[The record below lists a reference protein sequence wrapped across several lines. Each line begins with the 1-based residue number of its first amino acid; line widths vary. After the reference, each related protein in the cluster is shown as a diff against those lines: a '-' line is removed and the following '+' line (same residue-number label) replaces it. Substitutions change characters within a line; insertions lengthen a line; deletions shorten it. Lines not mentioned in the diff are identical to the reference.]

1 MNYRKVYFDKNT
13 KEELLKYGG
22 SYKGYASIYEY
33 RPEINESVRSDI
45 ISSEFI
51 AGDLKDA
58 MFHFDKIVKHNEHWR
73 NSHRCLHYKIDKI
86 ETLREAVN
94 NELS

>member
-22 SYKGYASIYEY
+22 SYKGHASIYEY
-33 RPEINESVRSDI
+33 RPEINESVTSDI

-58 MFHFDKIVKHNEHWR
+58 MFHFDKIVKHYEHER
-73 NSHRCLHYKIDKI
+73 NGHRCLHYQIDKI

>member
-1 MNYRKVYFDKNT
+1 VNYLKVYFDKNT

-22 SYKGYASIYEY
+22 SYKGHASIYEY

-45 ISSEFI
+45 ISIEFI

-58 MFHFDKIVKHNEHWR
+58 MFHFDKIVKHYEHMS
-73 NSHRCLHYKIDKI
+73 NGHRCLHYKIDKI